1 MIIYMTLNYV
11 RYFSP
16 RQIRGFPDGSDRE
29 ESACDTGDLTL
40 IPGLGKSPGGGNGNP
55 FLYSCQERNMACYSL
70 QGCKESDMTE
80 PLSIDRKDQKTFN
93 VNLIKKEQATLFH
106 VMNHTHI

>member
-1 MIIYMTLNYV
+1 
-11 RYFSP
+11 
-16 RQIRGFPDGSDRE
+16 
-29 ESACDTGDLTL
+29 
-40 IPGLGKSPGGGNGNP
+40 
-55 FLYSCQERNMACYSL
+55 MACYSL